1 MKHGRRQLVVVRHAK
16 SAYPSGVPD
25 VGRPLAE
32 RGIAD
37 APRVG
42 ARLHALVGAVD
53 VAVVSPAQR
62 TRETWALLAEQL
74 DPVPDVRIDERI
86 YRDWGAGLLEVVRDL
101 PGSAA
106 TALVLGHEPGVSE
119 LVLRLAD
126 HGARELRDRIDLK
139 FPTCAVAV
147 LGVAGAWAD
156 VRPGAASLEAFLTPK
171 D

>member
-1 MKHGRRQLVVVRHAK
+1 VKHGRRQLVVVRHAK
-16 SAYPSGVPD
+16 SAYPDGVPD

-37 APRVG
+37 APRMG
-42 ARLHALVGAVD
+42 ARVRELVGPVD

-62 TRETWALLAEQL
+62 TRQTWALLADVL
-74 DPVPDVRIDERI
+74 DPVPDVRVDDRI
-86 YRDWGAGLLEVVRDL
+86 YREWGAGLLDVVRDL
-101 PGSAA
+101 PGTAA
-106 TALVLGHEPGVSE
+106 TALLVGHEPGVSE

-126 HGARELRDRIDLK
+126 HGDRVLRERIDLK

-147 LGVAGAWAD
+147 LTLAGAWPDA
-156 VRPGAASLEAFLTPK
+156 RPGSAALEAFVTPK